1 MSNFPRFINSVSDH
15 NAAIRR
21 SIEPYL
27 DRSCF
32 IFGNGPSCAKANP
45 CLENAFVCRTN
56 WFFLENEAKFGLDV
70 DAYFCGIYNQEM
82 LRQLSQSKYNIKR
95 FFAPFNFFEHSS
107 INDYLYRS
115 NFVACY
121 SHWNLISE
129 NYALGKEFVKRP
141 LPTQGIQMIATAAIL
156 GFKNIE
162 IYGIDFYQGEGERY
176 FYSQT
181 EKSRR
186 ALESKDIEPGY
197 EANHSIDTDKRILSL
212 IQQEFPDTNIAFN

>member
-1 MSNFPRFINSVSDH
+1 MSNFPRFINSVFDH

-27 DRSCF
+27 NRTCF
-32 IFGNGPSCAKANP
+32 IFGNGPSCARANP
-45 CLENAFVCRTN
+45 HLENAFVFRTN
-56 WFFLENEAKFGLDV
+56 WFFLENEPKFGLDV

-82 LRQLSQSKYNIKR
+82 LRQLAESKYRIKR
-95 FFAPFNFFEHSS
+95 FFAPFNFFENTT
-107 INDYLYRS
+107 INDYLYRPV
-115 NFVACY
+115 FKECY
-121 SHWNLISE
+121 SHWNLIAE
-129 NYALGKEFVKRP
+129 NYILGKEFIKRP
-141 LPTQGIQMIATAAIL
+141 LPTQGIQMIATAAIM

-181 EKSRR
+181 EKSRS

-197 EANHSIDTDKRILSL
+197 EANHSIETDKKILSL
-212 IQQEFPDTNIAFN
+212 IEEEFPDTYIKFN